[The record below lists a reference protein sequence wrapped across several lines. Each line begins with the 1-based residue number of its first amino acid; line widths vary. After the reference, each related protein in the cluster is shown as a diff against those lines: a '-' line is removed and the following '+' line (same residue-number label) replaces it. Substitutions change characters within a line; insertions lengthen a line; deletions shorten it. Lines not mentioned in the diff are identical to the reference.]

1 MLNRQLFNICRYL
14 QNCRLRVHNFLT
26 SNCHILASSTIFDNF
41 LEKAAR
47 FCTVRHDLIRQS
59 PINLVEMTKIF
70 GVKSCKNLSF
80 KNGIGLN
87 LHLVSFP
94 HWTYLDD
101 FLIWSILIDFLKYS
115 GAVLVFLCDWSI
127 KITPLFYPIRC
138 KSASS
143 QFQLG
148 HPFSA
153 RALGMSRAFTLS
165 SYWFVLMLTFCLF
178 NFVFV
183 IRHFFGMLTI
193 DLFWNISQMILIFFL
208 LMFASFQETEGP
220 KIAGETLLVR
230 GEELPKFLNS
240 L

>member
-1 MLNRQLFNICRYL
+1 MLHRQLFNICRYL

-26 SNCHILASSTIFDNF
+26 SNCHTLASSTIFDNF

-47 FCTVRHDLIRQS
+47 FCTTRHTLIRQS
-59 PINLVEMTKIF
+59 PINRVEMTKIL
-70 GVKSCKNLSF
+70 GVKSCKNLSL

-87 LHLVSFP
+87 LHPVSFLLELISMIFSFDRFSS
-94 HWTYLDD
+94 TYL
-101 FLIWSILIDFLKYS
+101 L
-115 GAVLVFLCDWSI
+115 LCDWSI

-153 RALGMSRAFTLS
+153 RGLGMSRAFTLS

-193 DLFWNISQMILIFFL
+193 DLFWNISQMILNFFSL
-208 LMFASFQETEGP
+208 IFASFQETEGP

>member
-26 SNCHILASSTIFDNF
+26 SNCHTLASSTIFDDF
-41 LEKAAR
+41 FEKAAR
-47 FCTVRHDLIRQS
+47 SCTTRHTLIRQS
-59 PINLVEMTKIF
+59 PINRVEMTKIF

-87 LHLVSFP
+87 LHPVSFLLELISMIFLFDRFSS
-94 HWTYLDD
+94 TYL
-101 FLIWSILIDFLKYS
+101 L
-115 GAVLVFLCDWSI
+115 LCDWSI
-127 KITPLFYPIRC
+127 RITPLFYPIRC

-153 RALGMSRAFTLS
+153 RALGTSRAFTLS

-193 DLFWNISQMILIFFL
+193 DLFWNISQMILIFF
-208 LMFASFQETEGP
+208 FADVCFFSGNGRPEDS
-220 KIAGETLLVR
+220 R
-230 GEELPKFLNS
+230 GNS
-240 L
+240 TR

>member
-41 LEKAAR
+41 LQKAAR
-47 FCTVRHDLIRQS
+47 SCTTRQTLIRQS
-59 PINLVEMTKIF
+59 PINWVEMTKIF

-80 KNGIGLN
+80 KNGIWLN
-87 LHLVSFP
+87 LHLS
-94 HWTYLDD
+94 LA
-101 FLIWSILIDFLKYS
+101 FLLKLISMIFLFDRFSSTFWSNLGLYWFFFMWLIYKNHATL
-115 GAVLVFLCDWSI
+115 L
-127 KITPLFYPIRC
+127 PN
-138 KSASS
+138 
-143 QFQLG
+143 

-153 RALGMSRAFTLS
+153 RALGTSRAFTLS

-193 DLFWNISQMILIFFL
+193 DLFWNISQMILIFFRWCL
-208 LMFASFQETEGP
+208 LLFRKRKA
-220 KIAGETLLVR
+220 R
-230 GEELPKFLNS
+230 R
-240 L
+240 